1 MVGVFEA
8 SSHLFFGGF
17 FIRKVFYSDSPLGF
31 FTFAKIFG
39 ESLGIFSPFSD
50 EFFFDP

>member
-1 MVGVFEA
+1 VVGVSEA

-17 FIRKVFYSDSPLGF
+17 LIRKVFYSDSPLRF
-31 FTFAKIFG
+31 FTFAKISD
-39 ESLGIFSPFSD
+39 ERLGIFSPFSG